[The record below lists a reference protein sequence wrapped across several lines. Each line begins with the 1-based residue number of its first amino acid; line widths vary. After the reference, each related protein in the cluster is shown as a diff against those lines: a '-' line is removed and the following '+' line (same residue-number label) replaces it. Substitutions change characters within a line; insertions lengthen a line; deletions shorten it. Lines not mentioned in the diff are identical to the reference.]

1 MMHPTQFYIR
11 HLTLFGER
19 CLCIIAVRYVG
30 DLIHVSVRPSNG
42 DPLDIVK
49 TYPADTFKP
58 IDTMVR
64 ETIEAVECATP
75 F

>member
-1 MMHPTQFYIR
+1 MHPTQFYIR

-19 CLCIIAVRYVG
+19 CLCIVAVRYVG
-30 DLIHVSVRPSNG
+30 DLIQVSVRPCG
-42 DPLDIVK
+42 GEPLDTVN

-58 IDTMVR
+58 IETMVR
-64 ETIEAVECATP
+64 ETIEDVECANP